1 MIPQRGHD
9 HDGHQIAPF
18 QRGGRQTGAA
28 QCSQRVLAMPARRC
42 TELIEHPPLLTPRPR
57 SVAFRHRRPPRFNR
71 IGSTRDD
78 SATVRAKF
86 LSTHRRLL
94 WMDVGCRSRVL
105 RSLQPMS
112 TNLLVSLLTAQVLA
126 MSLFFTEAYP
136 EAIIPLLQ
144 IALGAVVAS
153 AILLFCIDMTRI
165 AHEWL
170 RARKSR
176 QYSRVRLR

>member
-1 MIPQRGHD
+1 MTASNRTFP
-9 HDGHQIAPF
+9 A
-18 QRGGRQTGAA
+18 RQPADRRCA
-28 QCSQRVLAMPARRC
+28 VLATRACDASPSLHGA
-42 TELIEHPPLLTPRPR
+42 HHPRPR

-126 MSLFFTEAYP
+126 MSLSFTEAYP

>member
-28 QCSQRVLAMPARRC
+28 QCSQRVLAMPARRG

-94 WMDVGCRSRVL
+94 WMDVGCRSRIAEFAADVHESPRLPADRASPGDVAVL
-105 RSLQPMS
+105 HRGLPRSDNSASSDRAWRCCRLGHS
-112 TNLLVSLLTAQVLA
+112 ALLHRHDANCPRMA
-126 MSLFFTEAYP
+126 
-136 EAIIPLLQ
+136 
-144 IALGAVVAS
+144 
-153 AILLFCIDMTRI
+153 
-165 AHEWL
+165 
-170 RARKSR
+170 ART
-176 QYSRVRLR
+176 